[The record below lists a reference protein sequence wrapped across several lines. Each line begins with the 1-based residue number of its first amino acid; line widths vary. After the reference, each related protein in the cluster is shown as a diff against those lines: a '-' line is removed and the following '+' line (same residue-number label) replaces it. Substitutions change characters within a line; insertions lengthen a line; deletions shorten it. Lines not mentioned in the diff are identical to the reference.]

1 MAKLRAIIFDFD
13 GTIADTEPL
22 HLKAFQ
28 QTLLQETEMRL
39 TKEEYLER
47 YIAFDDRHFFEAF
60 FHGRGKEIPPKR
72 FERLLLSK
80 GQYYEKLA
88 QNPPLFSGASDLIR
102 AGATQWPL
110 AIASGAS
117 NPEVIPVLGQAG
129 LLKCF
134 SAVVTAEMV
143 KSGKPDPE
151 PFRAALNRLNEERT
165 TPILPDA
172 CLVVEDSIA
181 GVTAGRTAGMRVIAV
196 TNSAPR
202 ASLGNADRVVD
213 SLEEIADV
221 GKLGEWFE
229 SLS

>member
-1 MAKLRAIIFDFD
+1 MVKLRAIIFDFD

-28 QTLLQETEMRL
+28 QTLFQETGMGL

-47 YIAFDDRHFFEAF
+47 YIAFDDRHFFEVF
-60 FHGRGKEIPPKR
+60 CHDRGKEIPLNR
-72 FERLLLSK
+72 FERLLLLK
-80 GQYYEKLA
+80 AKHYEKLA
-88 QNPPLFSGASDLIR
+88 QNPPLFSGVFNLIK
-102 AGATQWPL
+102 AGASQWPL
-110 AIASGAS
+110 AIASGALYS
-117 NPEVIPVLGQAG
+117 EVVPVLGQAG
-129 LLKCF
+129 LLKYF

-151 PFRAALNRLNEERT
+151 PFQAALNRLNEGRVM
-165 TPILPDA
+165 PILPDA

-181 GVTAGRTAGMRVIAV
+181 GVTAGRIAGMRVIAV
-196 TNSAPR
+196 TNSVPR

-221 GKLGEWFE
+221 GKLREWFE